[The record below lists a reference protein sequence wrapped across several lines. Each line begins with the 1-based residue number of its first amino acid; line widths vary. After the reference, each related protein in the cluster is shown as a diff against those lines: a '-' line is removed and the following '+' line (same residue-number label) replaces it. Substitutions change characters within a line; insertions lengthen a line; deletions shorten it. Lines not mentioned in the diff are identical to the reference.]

1 LKGKIL
7 NVEKARFDKMLGS
20 AEIGTLIKALGC
32 GIGSDEFSP
41 ESLRYHSIIIM
52 TDADVDGSHI
62 RTLLLTFFFRQMREL
77 VEAGH
82 IFIAQPPLY
91 KIRKG
96 KQEQYLKDDFELT
109 IYQTQSAL
117 EGASLHVNP
126 QAPGIMG
133 DALEALVNQYNNVY
147 SIIGRLA
154 RLYPTEILEAMVF
167 TRALL
172 DDELRSIDNISEW
185 VGLVNNNLTNLH
197 PGASAHYKL
206 VVTEDL
212 EQHIYLPKIEM
223 SMHGLEKSFV
233 FKREFFKSGEY
244 AALTDLGETLEGLIE
259 QGGFVK
265 RGEKTK
271 EINNFAEAI
280 EWLLQDAMKGHYLQR
295 YKGLGEMNPDQLW
308 DTTMNPETRRML
320 QVTIED
326 AISADQLFNTLMG
339 DQVEPRR
346 EFIETNALAVENL
359 DV

>member
-1 LKGKIL
+1 
-7 NVEKARFDKMLGS
+7 
-20 AEIGTLIKALGC
+20 
-32 GIGSDEFSP
+32 
-41 ESLRYHSIIIM
+41 SIIIM

-206 VVTEDL
+206 VFTEDL
-212 EQHIYLPKIEM
+212 EQRIFLPQIEM

-233 FKREFFKSGEY
+233 FNREFFKSGEY
-244 AALTDLGETLEGLIE
+244 TALTDLGETLEGLIE

-280 EWLLQDAMKGHYLQR
+280 EWLMQDAMKGHYLQR

-326 AISADQLFNTLMG
+326 AITADQLFNTLMG